1 MSRAA
6 ASVGRRYSHLPAK
19 DNQMSTSSLRSCRSG
34 MRAVTGACALL
45 GSFVACG
52 GGHHLAEYPFSSRTL
67 AVVYIAPPAPELL
80 TSYYDLR
87 NSQNAVE
94 AVVRAGAD
102 VARERE
108 GRRAHARLDSA
119 TARIDIPAV
128 LANRTLAR
136 ASRYLGTRPIADE
149 HLADYLMEV
158 RMERFGINAKADEA
172 AYLFTYAEAVL
183 LDRRTGREIWNVNI
197 HGRDR
202 LTPYVESSSP
212 IPGSVIA
219 AGTLGRVS
227 VADFQG
233 ALNQLMDYSSNLIT
247 NELRSAL
254 RDVRNK

>member
-1 MSRAA
+1 MSKRFPTFILRLSAVLA
-6 ASVGRRYSHLPAK
+6 IIG
-19 DNQMSTSSLRSCRSG
+19 SSS
-34 MRAVTGACALL
+34 
-45 GSFVACG
+45 ACG
-52 GGHHLAEYPFSSRTL
+52 GGHHLAEYPFASRTL
-67 AVVYIAPPAPELL
+67 AVVYVAPPSPELL

-87 NSQNAVE
+87 TSQNPLE

-108 GRRAHARLDSA
+108 GRRASARLDSA
-119 TARIDIPAV
+119 TSRIDIPAV
-128 LANRTLAR
+128 LAKRTLER
-136 ASRYLGTRPIADE
+136 ASRYLGTRPVTDQNQ
-149 HLADYLMEV
+149 ADYLMEV

-172 AYLFTYAEAVL
+172 AYLFTFAEAVL
-183 LDRRTGREIWNVNI
+183 LDRRTGREIWNINV

-212 IPGSVIA
+212 IPGSVITA
-219 AGTLGRVS
+219 STLGSVT

-254 RDVRNK
+254 RDVRDR

>member
-1 MSRAA
+1 
-6 ASVGRRYSHLPAK
+6 
-19 DNQMSTSSLRSCRSG
+19 MSTSSPRPNRNRVRALVSSCTIV
-34 MRAVTGACALL
+34 ATLA
-45 GSFVACG
+45 ACG
-52 GGHHLAEYPFSSRTL
+52 GGHHLAEYPFASRTL
-67 AVVYIAPPAPELL
+67 AVVYIAPPSPELL
-80 TSYYDLR
+80 TSYYDLT
-87 NSQNAVE
+87 NSQNPVE

-108 GRRAHARLDSA
+108 GRRANARLDSA

-128 LANRTLAR
+128 LAQRTLQR
-136 ASRYLGTRPIADE
+136 ASRYLGTRPITDE
-149 HLADYLMEV
+149 NQADYLMEV

-212 IPGSVIA
+212 IPGSIITA
-219 AGTLGRVS
+219 STLGSVS
-227 VADFQG
+227 VADFQD

-254 RDVRNK
+254 RDVRDK

>member
-1 MSRAA
+1 MSKTSLPFGLRTVAGTSIVVV
-6 ASVGRRYSHLPAK
+6 ASIA
-19 DNQMSTSSLRSCRSG
+19 
-34 MRAVTGACALL
+34 
-45 GSFVACG
+45 ACG
-52 GGHHLAEYPFSSRTL
+52 GGHHLAEYPFSTRTL

-87 NSQNAVE
+87 SSQNPIE

-108 GRRAHARLDSA
+108 GRRASARLDSA

-128 LANRTLAR
+128 LAKRTLDR

-149 HLADYLMEV
+149 QQADYLMEV

-183 LDRRTGREIWNVNI
+183 LDRRTGREIWNINV

-202 LTPYVESSSP
+202 LTPYVESTSR
-212 IPGSVIA
+212 IPGSVITA
-219 AGTLGRVS
+219 STLGSVS

-233 ALNQLMDYSSNLIT
+233 ALSQLMDYSSNLIT

-254 RDVRNK
+254 RDVRDK

>member
-1 MSRAA
+1 M
-6 ASVGRRYSHLPAK
+6 
-19 DNQMSTSSLRSCRSG
+19 NTSWLHSNHIGARVL
-34 MRAVTGACALL
+34 VGACSIVATLA
-45 GSFVACG
+45 ACG
-52 GGHHLAEYPFSSRTL
+52 GGHHLAEYPFASRTL
-67 AVVYIAPPAPELL
+67 AVVYIAPPSPELL
-80 TSYYDLR
+80 TSYYDLS

-108 GRRAHARLDSA
+108 GRRANARLDSA
-119 TARIDIPAV
+119 STRIDIPAV
-128 LANRTLAR
+128 LAQRTLER
-136 ASRYLGTRPIADE
+136 ATRYLGTRPVADE
-149 HLADYLMEV
+149 TKADYLMEV

-212 IPGSVIA
+212 IPGSVITA
-219 AGTLGRVS
+219 STLGSVS
-227 VADFQG
+227 VADFQA

-254 RDVRNK
+254 RGVRDK

>member
-1 MSRAA
+1 
-6 ASVGRRYSHLPAK
+6 
-19 DNQMSTSSLRSCRSG
+19 MSTSSPRLHRSG
-34 MRAVTGACALL
+34 LRALAGACSLL
-45 GSFVACG
+45 GFLVACG

-67 AVVYIAPPAPELL
+67 AVVYVAPPAPELL
-80 TSYYDLR
+80 TSHYDLR

-108 GRRAHARLDSA
+108 GRRANARLDSA
-119 TARIDIPAV
+119 SARIDIPAV
-128 LANRTLAR
+128 LAQRTLQR
-136 ASRYLGTRPIADE
+136 ASRYLGTRPVTDE
-149 HLADYLMEV
+149 SQADYLMEV

-202 LTPYVESSSP
+202 LTPYVESSSR
-212 IPGSVIA
+212 IPGPVIA
-219 AGTLGRVS
+219 ASTLGSVS

-233 ALNQLMDYSSNLIT
+233 ALNQLMDYSSTLIT

-254 RDVRNK
+254 RDVRDK

>member
-1 MSRAA
+1 MNS
-6 ASVGRRYSHLPAK
+6 
-19 DNQMSTSSLRSCRSG
+19 SSLGSNRNKA
-34 MRAVTGACALL
+34 RALAGVCAIATILP
-45 GSFVACG
+45 ACG
-52 GGHHLAEYPFSSRTL
+52 GGHHLAEYPFASRTL
-67 AVVYIAPPAPELL
+67 AVVYIAPPSPELL
-80 TSYYDLR
+80 TSYYDLG
-87 NSQNAVE
+87 NSQSAIE

-108 GRRAHARLDSA
+108 GRRAYARLDSA
-119 TARIDIPAV
+119 AARIDIPKV
-128 LANRTLAR
+128 LAQRTLER
-136 ASRYLGTRPIADE
+136 ASRYLGTRPVTDE
-149 HLADYLMEV
+149 SQADYLLEV

-172 AYLFTYAEAVL
+172 SYLFTFAEAVL

-202 LTPYVESSSP
+202 LTPYVQSSGP

-219 AGTLGRVS
+219 AGTLGSVS

-233 ALNQLMDYSSNLIT
+233 ALNELMDYSSNLIT

>member
-1 MSRAA
+1 MNS
-6 ASVGRRYSHLPAK
+6 
-19 DNQMSTSSLRSCRSG
+19 SSLRSNRN
-34 MRAVTGACALL
+34 RARVLAGVCSIVATLA
-45 GSFVACG
+45 ACG
-52 GGHHLAEYPFSSRTL
+52 GGHHLAEYPFASRTL
-67 AVVYIAPPAPELL
+67 AVVYIAPPSPELL
-80 TSYYDLR
+80 TSYYDLGNSR
-87 NSQNAVE
+87 NPIE

-108 GRRAHARLDSA
+108 GRRAYARLDSA

-128 LANRTLAR
+128 LAQRTLER
-136 ASRYLGTRPIADE
+136 ASRYLGTRPVTDE
-149 HLADYLMEV
+149 SQADYLMEV

-202 LTPYVESSSP
+202 LTPYVQSSSP
-212 IPGSVIA
+212 IPGSVIT
-219 AGTLGRVS
+219 AGTLGSVS